1 MDERNC
7 TKSWEETRWREIS
20 VEKAE
25 RSKNVGIFLS
35 PYITFYGYK
44 NIGQKNHF
52 SEIGNFLFLLSDRET
67 SSCNKGTITETKF
80 FPVLGPLK

>member
-1 MDERNC
+1 MERNVGW
-7 TKSWEETRWREIS
+7 KSRE
-20 VEKAE
+20 K
-25 RSKNVGIFLS
+25 KNVGFFLS

-67 SSCNKGTITETKF
+67 SSCNKGTITEAKF
-80 FPVLGPLK
+80 FPVLGPLSKLDWKVINGTRWTD